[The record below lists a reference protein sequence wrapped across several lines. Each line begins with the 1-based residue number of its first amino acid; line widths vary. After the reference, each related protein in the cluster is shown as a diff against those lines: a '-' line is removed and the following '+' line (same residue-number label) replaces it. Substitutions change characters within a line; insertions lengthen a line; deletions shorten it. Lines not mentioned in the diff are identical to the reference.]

1 MTADPHPAVAVLA
14 EALDQ
19 LGARIHRDLHTDSSY
34 INIDEDNPLYPVLN
48 AFSGFAEECLT
59 ALDHPAVREALDI
72 AHRERGA

>member
-1 MTADPHPAVAVLA
+1 MTADAHTAVTVLA

-19 LGARIHRDLHTDSSY
+19 LGARIYRDINPDSSY
-34 INIDEDNPLYPVLN
+34 ENITDPRLLKILN
-48 AFSGFAEECLT
+48 EFSGFAEECLT